1 MRLAGLFGVLENATK
16 TQLYR
21 FTGLNRQLASMVPI
35 AILNPQVDGLLF
47 LENAGYGW
55 LAASGPVIRR
65 SFENCPLGT
74 EENGSFLSRGGVA
87 GYRPPR
93 IGLISY
99 VWTHIPNH
107 AEKYDIKT
115 AGSRLVVFEKT
126 RVWSGARGQT

>member
-1 MRLAGLFGVLENATK
+1 MQGMVGL
-16 TQLYR
+16 QH
-21 FTGLNRQLASMVPI
+21 
-35 AILNPQVDGLLF
+35 
-47 LENAGYGW
+47 
-55 LAASGPVIRR
+55 SGPVIRR

-93 IGLISY
+93 IVLISY

-115 AGSRLVVFEKT
+115 AGSRLVVYEKNKGMV
-126 RVWSGARGQT
+126 RGSGANVVDGRDSWRGYSGCHGFTPLARHFKALLRRSVPDDWAVKNVQ